1 MKTLKKCI
9 KAAKAEGRNWRKEL
23 QAILR
28 NYRTTLHTTTGVAP
42 AVLLLKRPV
51 RNKLL
56 QVSHVDPVSEII
68 RKYDSS
74 QKSKIKGHADSKTY
88 LKPCAISLGETVLV
102 KRPFTVSKGTPVY
115 DPNPMTVVGRKGNMI
130 TAENENCT
138 ITRNSS
144 FFKSLNQPVIN
155 RDNNESQN
163 NGFGSPVDKE
173 STQESPA
180 APPCLNVPD
189 TASSKSVSIPNVQAD
204 LPNSSNPVS
213 DQAQV
218 PHPDGQP
225 PLRRSTWK
233 RTPRKI
239 LDLQT

>member
-1 MKTLKKCI
+1 MEKGT
-9 KAAKAEGRNWRKEL
+9 AS
-23 QAILR
+23 
-28 NYRTTLHTTTGVAP
+28 NYHTTSHATTGVAP

-68 RKYDSS
+68 RKYDCS

-88 LKPCAISLGETVLV
+88 LKQCAISLGETVLV
-102 KRPFTVSKGTPVY
+102 KRPFTLSKGTPVY